1 MLKKYGIT
9 KSREIFFFF
18 FSYLAL
24 TATLHRDLNDRGR
37 TDKPLISGLVQRY
50 TEQDHAAATYEAV
63 SA

>member
-1 MLKKYGIT
+1 M
-9 KSREIFFFF
+9 
-18 FSYLAL
+18 AL
-24 TATLHRDLNDRGR
+24 TATLHRDLKDRGR

>member
-1 MLKKYGIT
+1 MGLQ
-9 KSREIFFFF
+9 RVERFFFF

>member
-1 MLKKYGIT
+1 MGLQ
-9 KSREIFFFF
+9 RVERFFF
-18 FSYLAL
+18 FSYMAL
-24 TATLHRDLNDRGR
+24 TATLHRDLKDRGR